1 MERLLALGCSSKKS
15 RNFRRSADYDGM
27 GWDMGD
33 VGCNSGIRKGK
44 RAKGEVVHV
53 YNLAYQHR
61 ESELILECE
70 SLNSCGITLIPT
82 STECFASLKRPRWSK
97 TAIVPPS
104 IRGL

>member
-1 MERLLALGCSSKKS
+1 MMGLDGIWVMLEATVELGRGSAPKAKLFMCTVQSSI
-15 RNFRRSADYDGM
+15 SAG
-27 GWDMGD
+27 
-33 VGCNSGIRKGK
+33 
-44 RAKGEVVHV
+44 
-53 YNLAYQHR
+53 R

-70 SLNSCGITLIPT
+70 SLKSCGITLIPT